1 MSTLCIS
8 SQIDRTVKHV
18 LFHNFRSDSLATN
31 DLLANSIGKDLS
43 SEVTNPVHRSA
54 LEYIASHLKIG
65 KFASND
71 NEEKVSRL
79 SL

>member
-1 MSTLCIS
+1 MFRLCFENLKLIKS
-8 SQIDRTVKHV
+8 FKPI
-18 LFHNFRSDSLATN
+18 FPYNFRSDSSATN

-43 SEVTNPVHRSA
+43 CEVKNPVHRST

-71 NEEKVSRL
+71 NEEKVSP
-79 SL
+79 